1 MIKHLLKNRILIAFL
16 SGLIIFSVF
25 VLAAYSNYSYQIETH
40 KQVASSEIEI
50 AGKGIE
56 QLINN
61 QIYRSQGLA
70 TYFMQNPNV
79 TIEQLDDYS
88 KLLYNDTQT
97 ILRSVALL
105 NDTTIFYTHPLIGNE
120 AVLGVDL
127 SAIPAQRN
135 DVLRVKNELITIVS
149 GPVDLV
155 QGGRGIVIRIPIVQ
169 PNSQSTT
176 FYKGQMSVVL
186 DYQMLLT
193 ASKLDNLMKT
203 YNLSLIEKYKNME
216 SKTIYSNID
225 KEIVDASEYT
235 LSLPNIEWAI
245 LYSPKSGWSGTS
257 PYFYSIL
264 ALGFFSSILIAYALY
279 RQFLHTNTLHLLV
292 SERTSALLQTNEYL
306 EETLAEVE
314 EKQSELFI
322 LNDELEK
329 SLEHLTETQAQLIQ
343 SEKFA
348 ALGELV
354 AGVAHEINTPLG
366 IGITLATFVEDKHHR
381 ITKLFDAGQ
390 LSKSVLHE
398 YNESVGEALSVM
410 VNSLNRSAEIIGSFK
425 NVAGEQSALELRDFN
440 VRDYLEDM
448 LQNLKPRLKK
458 TPYEITLICEPNL
471 IIYNYP
477 GLFSHILTN
486 FIVNSLIHG
495 FVDLDSG
502 HITINFYKRD
512 DHYVLTYS
520 DNGHGISADHIEH
533 IFDPFYTTKKG
544 QGSTGLGLH
553 IVHNIV
559 TQNLNGKISLIT
571 GENKG
576 VTFTIEFP
584 LIESPFRTAIDPD
597 ADGKKQER

>member
-1 MIKHLLKNRILIAFL
+1 MIKLFLKNKILMAFL
-16 SGLIIFSVF
+16 SGLVIFSIF
-25 VLAAYSNYSYQIETH
+25 GLAAYSNYSYQIETH
-40 KQVASSEIEI
+40 KKVASSEIEI
-50 AGKGIE
+50 TGKGIE

-61 QIYRSQGLA
+61 QIYRSQGLSA
-70 TYFMQNPNV
+70 YFMQNPNV
-79 TIEQLDDYS
+79 TIEELDQFS
-88 KLLYNDTQT
+88 KLLYNEPQT
-97 ILRSVALL
+97 ILKSVALL
-105 NDTTIFYTHPLIGNE
+105 NNTTIFYSHPSQGNE
-120 AVLGVDL
+120 TVLGVDL
-127 SAIPAQRN
+127 STIPAQREA
-135 DVLRVKNELITIVS
+135 VLRVRDELITIVS

-155 QGGRGIVIRIPIVQ
+155 QGGRGIIIRMPIVQ
-169 PNSQSTT
+169 SNGQSSTL
-176 FYKGQMSVVL
+176 YRGQMSVVL
-186 DYQMLLT
+186 DYHKLLI

-203 YNLSLIEKYKNME
+203 YDLSLIEKHKNTD
-216 SKTIYSNID
+216 SKVIYSNSD
-225 KEIVDASEYT
+225 KKIAAASEYN
-235 LSLPNIEWAI
+235 LRLPNIEWAI
-245 LYSPKSGWSGTS
+245 LYSPKRGWSGTS
-257 PYFYSIL
+257 PFFYSIL
-264 ALGFFSSILIAYALY
+264 ALGFLSSILVAYALF
-279 RQFLHTNTLHLLV
+279 RQFVHTNTLNLLV

-314 EKQSELFI
+314 EKQAELFI

-329 SLEHLTETQAQLIQ
+329 SLVHLTQTQEQLIQ

-366 IGITLATFVEDKHHR
+366 IGITLATFVEEKHHR
-381 ITKLFDAGQ
+381 ITKLFEAGQ
-390 LSKSVLHE
+390 LSKTELHE
-398 YNESVGEALSVM
+398 YNEAVGEALSVM

-495 FVDLDSG
+495 FIGLDSG
-502 HITINFYKRD
+502 QITINFYKRGS
-512 DHYVLTYS
+512 HYVLTYS
-520 DNGHGISADHIEH
+520 DNGHGITADHIEH

-559 TQNLNGKISLIT
+559 TQNLNGKISLVT
-571 GENKG
+571 SENKG

-584 LIESPFRTAIDPD
+584 LRDSPFRSSGEPD
-597 ADGKKQER
+597 TDNKKQES